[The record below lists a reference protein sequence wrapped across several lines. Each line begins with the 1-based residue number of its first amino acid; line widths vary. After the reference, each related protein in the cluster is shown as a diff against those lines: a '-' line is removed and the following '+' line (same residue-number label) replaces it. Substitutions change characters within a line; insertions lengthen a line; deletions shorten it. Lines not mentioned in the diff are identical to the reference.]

1 MAVVPNHLVPVRG
14 TVMVSL
20 LKIRHLPE
28 NIDSGSS
35 SRLGTLRPDEIWRN
49 RVVQGCSGT
58 SFPPFQ

>member
-1 MAVVPNHLVPVRG
+1 MAVVPNHLVPVRV